1 MDANRSNR
9 KAFLLVLV
17 VFVLG
22 LALGA
27 VGAYLAGGR
36 VWSAQPVAE
45 NHRAK
50 RARILEQLTRD
61 LSLTPDQRK
70 QLEAILAD
78 VGAKFQALHQ
88 QIAPQTEQV
97 RKQGREQIR
106 AILTPEQRPKFEE
119 FLRKLDEERKK
130 RSER

>member
-22 LALGA
+22 IGLGA
-27 VGAYLAGGR
+27 VGAYLVGGR
-36 VWSAQPVAE
+36 VSSAQPVAE
-45 NHRAK
+45 NHRDK

-88 QIAPQTEQV
+88 QMAPQSEQV

>member
-22 LALGA
+22 IALGA

-36 VWSAQPVAE
+36 VWGARPVAE
-45 NHRAK
+45 NHRDK
-50 RARILEQLTRD
+50 RARILEQLTHD

-70 QLEAILAD
+70 QLEAILEE

-88 QIAPQTEQV
+88 QIAPQSEQV

>member
-22 LALGA
+22 IALGA

-36 VWSAQPVAE
+36 VWSAQPVME

-70 QLEAILAD
+70 QLEAILSD

-97 RKQGREQIR
+97 RMQGREQIR

>member
-22 LALGA
+22 IALGA
-27 VGAYLAGGR
+27 VGAYLAGSR
-36 VWSAQPVAE
+36 VWSAQPVAG
-45 NHRAK
+45 NHRDK

-78 VGAKFQALHQ
+78 VGAKFEALHQ
-88 QIAPQTEQV
+88 QIAPQNEQV

-119 FLRKLDEERKK
+119 FLQKLDEGRKK